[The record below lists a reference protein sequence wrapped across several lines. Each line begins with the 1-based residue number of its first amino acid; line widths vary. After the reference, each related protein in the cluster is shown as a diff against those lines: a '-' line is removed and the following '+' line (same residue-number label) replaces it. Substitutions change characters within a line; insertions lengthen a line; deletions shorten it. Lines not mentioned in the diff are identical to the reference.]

1 MKRALYLF
9 LSVLMCLG
17 CSVPVLATSDDAIT
31 RVVVSDE
38 AKSVEKDG
46 VIFTREDVPS
56 SIAACDASFRNKPQD
71 ANIST
76 LEVQNTKS
84 TYWDVKGWSEP
95 AELPEGALAEIPFG
109 SSAHVKDGEVL
120 LTWHYTRTYLSD
132 LFKYGD
138 SGRQWGGDKKD
149 GGVVVAEGTA
159 CDLDVWD
166 LYVHHVYYGTGD

>member
-56 SIAACDASFRNKPQD
+56 SIAAMRL
-71 ANIST
+71 
-76 LEVQNTKS
+76 LEINHRMQTSLHWRFKTQS
-84 TYWDVKGWSEP
+84 R
-95 AELPEGALAEIPFG
+95 
-109 SSAHVKDGEVL
+109 
-120 LTWHYTRTYLSD
+120 LTGMLR
-132 LFKYGD
+132 
-138 SGRQWGGDKKD
+138 
-149 GGVVVAEGTA
+149 GGVSQQNCRKGHWQKYLLVP
-159 CDLDVWD
+159 L
-166 LYVHHVYYGTGD
+166 HM

>member
-56 SIAACDASFRNKPQD
+56 SIAACDASFRNKHWRFKTQ
-71 ANIST
+71 SR
-76 LEVQNTKS
+76 
-84 TYWDVKGWSEP
+84 
-95 AELPEGALAEIPFG
+95 
-109 SSAHVKDGEVL
+109 
-120 LTWHYTRTYLSD
+120 LTGMLR
-132 LFKYGD
+132 
-138 SGRQWGGDKKD
+138 
-149 GGVVVAEGTA
+149 GGVSQQNCRKGHWQKYLLVP
-159 CDLDVWD
+159 L
-166 LYVHHVYYGTGD
+166 HM